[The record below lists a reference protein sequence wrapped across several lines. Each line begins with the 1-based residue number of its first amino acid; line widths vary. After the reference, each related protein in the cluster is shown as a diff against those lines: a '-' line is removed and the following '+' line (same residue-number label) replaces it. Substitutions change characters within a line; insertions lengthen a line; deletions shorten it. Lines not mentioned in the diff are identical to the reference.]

1 MDTKFFLILINSHNN
16 ERYQNLNYQQ
26 NNHHVH
32 MLQPPHLDVKR
43 IQIQT
48 VKENNY
54 SDSSNQRFS
63 NSKYDTLTDPFDFKS
78 DISMTANNNVVNTNG
93 SNNNNKNLMNLDQ
106 MPKYL
111 LKQLNDTRVN
121 RQSKNSGMSSKYEI
135 VSYKKK

>member
-1 MDTKFFLILINSHNN
+1 
-16 ERYQNLNYQQ
+16 
-26 NNHHVH
+26 

-63 NSKYDTLTDPFDFKS
+63 NSKYDTLNDPFDFKS